1 MPLVSGITMDNLLHQ
16 EYFVYERTFMGNRHT
31 LEELENRMGYHFHDK
46 HLLKQAVTHC
56 SFSNEQK
63 INRQQH
69 YERLEFLGDA
79 VLELVASDYVYRQDP
94 EVQEGQLTKKRAS
107 LVCEP
112 ALALCGRELAI
123 GDFIRLGKGEDA
135 TGGRN
140 RDSILCDV
148 MEALIGAVY
157 LDGGMKEAKNFIH
170 RFVLSDTQERGHIFN
185 NSKNNLQEYVQKRKL
200 DLRYELVEESGPEH
214 DKIFLIEVIVD
225 GKPMGRGQG
234 RTKKTAEQQAAETAL
249 LNLKKPEEGK
259 NECI

>member
-1 MPLVSGITMDNLLHQ
+1 MPLVSGITMDNMLHQ
-16 EYFVYERTFMGNRHT
+16 EYFVYERAFMKNKRA
-31 LEELENRMGYHFHDK
+31 LEELENQMGYHFHDK

-79 VLELVASDYVYRQDP
+79 VLELVTSDFVYRQDP
-94 EVQEGQLTKKRAS
+94 EIQEGQLTKKRAA

-112 ALALCGRELAI
+112 ALARCGRELGI

-135 TGGRN
+135 TGGRD
-140 RDSILCDV
+140 RSSILCDV

-157 LDGGMKEAKNFIH
+157 LDGGMKAAEFFIH
-170 RFVLSDTQERGHIFN
+170 RFVLSEELERHIFSD
-185 NSKNNLQEYVQKRKL
+185 SKNNLQEYVQKRKM
-200 DLRYELVEESGPEH
+200 DFRYEIVEESGPEH

-234 RTKKTAEQQAAETAL
+234 RTKKTAEQQAADAAL
-249 LNLKKPEEGK
+249 LNLKKLEAEGK

>member
-1 MPLVSGITMDNLLHQ
+1 MDNMLRQ
-16 EYFVYERTFMGNRHT
+16 EYFVYERTFMKNQRA

-46 HLLKQAVTHC
+46 LLLKQAVTHC
-56 SFSNEQK
+56 SFTNEQK

-79 VLELVASDYVYRQDP
+79 VLELVSSDFVYRQDP
-94 EVQEGQLTKKRAS
+94 EIQEGQLTKKRAS

-112 ALALCGRELAI
+112 ALAGCGRELGI

-157 LDGGMKEAKNFIH
+157 LDGGMNAAQLFIH
-170 RFVLSDTQERGHIFN
+170 RFVLSDSQERGPIFSD
-185 NSKNNLQEYVQKRKL
+185 SKNNLQEYVQKRRM
-200 DLRYELVEESGPEH
+200 DFQYELVEEFGPEH
-214 DKIFLIEVIVD
+214 DKTFLIEVVVD

-234 RTKKTAEQQAAETAL
+234 KTKKTAEQQAAGMAL
-249 LNLKKPEEGK
+249 LNLKKLEEEGK